1 MKKYD
6 VRLEKILRVR
16 RMQEDAA
23 RAAVAQ
29 ARTAEQSAAEKL
41 EASRRHCEALAA
53 VEPATSISDF
63 LALRDRG
70 GFRAQAVGL
79 AGQRRRSAADQTAGA
94 VNVWHDTHRRVD
106 ALERLDE
113 RRREDYA
120 IEAQRH
126 EDAVVDEIVTS
137 RARRS
142 A

>member
-1 MKKYD
+1 M
-6 VRLEKILRVR
+6 EKILRVR

-29 ARTAEQSAAEKL
+29 ARIVEKSAAEKL
-41 EASRRHCEALAA
+41 AASRRHCEALST
-53 VEPATSISDF
+53 VEPATSPTEF

-70 GFRAQAVGL
+70 DFRAQAVGL
-79 AGQRRRSAADQTAGA
+79 AGERRRSAADQTAGA
-94 VNVWHDTHRRVD
+94 VNGWHVTHRRVD

-120 IEAQRH
+120 IEAQRD
-126 EDAVVDEIVTS
+126 EDALVDDIVTS
-137 RARRS
+137 RVRRS

>member
-1 MKKYD
+1 M
-6 VRLEKILRVR
+6 EKILRVR

-29 ARTAEQSAAEKL
+29 ARIAEQSAVEKL
-41 EASRRHCEALAA
+41 EASRRHCLALAA
-53 VEPATSISDF
+53 EPTASTTDF

-70 GFRAQAVGL
+70 DFRAQAVGL
-79 AGQRRRSAADQTAGA
+79 AGQHRRSAADQTAGA
-94 VNVWHDTHRRVD
+94 VNSWHVTHRRVD

>member
-1 MKKYD
+1 MKRYEF
-6 VRLEKILRVR
+6 RMEKILRVR

-29 ARTAEQSAAEKL
+29 ARLVEKSAVEKL
-41 EASRRHCEALAA
+41 EASRRHCEALQT
-53 VEPATSISDF
+53 VEPATSINEF

-70 GFRAQAVGL
+70 DFRAQAVGL
-79 AGQRRRSAADQTAGA
+79 AAERRRSAADETVGA
-94 VNVWHDTHRRVD
+94 VNGWHVTHRRVD

-120 IEAQRH
+120 IEAQRD
-126 EDAVVDEIVTS
+126 EDALVDEIVTS
-137 RARRS
+137 RVRRS